1 MRNRNKRSECLY
13 LLSTDCSLSNTEIVR
28 IYGNRWSIECFFKAS
43 KSFLKLGTEFQS
55 RSYDAIVSHTTIVF
69 TRYILL
75 EWIRRNQN
83 DQKTYGELF
92 FMFCDDIQDMDL
104 TNALKGL
111 MALFTE
117 IASIVSANIA
127 EMLKSK
133 VNDWIA
139 SQPLFIQ
146 ALFRDLCWES

>member
-1 MRNRNKRSECLY
+1 
-13 LLSTDCSLSNTEIVR
+13 
-28 IYGNRWSIECFFKAS
+28 
-43 KSFLKLGTEFQS
+43 
-55 RSYDAIVSHTTIVF
+55 
-69 TRYILL
+69 
-75 EWIRRNQN
+75 
-83 DQKTYGELF
+83 
-92 FMFCDDIQDMDL
+92 MFCDDIQDMDL